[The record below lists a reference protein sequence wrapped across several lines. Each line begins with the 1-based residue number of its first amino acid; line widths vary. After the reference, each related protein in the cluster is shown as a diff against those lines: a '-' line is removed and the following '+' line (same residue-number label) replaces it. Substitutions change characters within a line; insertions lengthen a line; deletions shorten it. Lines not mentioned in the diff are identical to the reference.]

1 MSYCDL
7 CHCYDDEHTD
17 GAPDMCMGR
26 FYKPTREFF
35 FSKEVMGE
43 EYCKYDWGTKK
54 NWQGDTITCMCE
66 SCFKSL
72 DRLGQIVWRE
82 K

>member
-17 GAPDMCMGR
+17 GEPDMQRGR
-26 FYKPTREFF
+26 YYKPTREFF
-35 FSKEVMGE
+35 FSKKIIGE
-43 EYCKYDWGTKK
+43 DYCKYDWGVRK
-54 NWQGDTITCMCE
+54 NIEGYVITCMCE
-66 SCFKSL
+66 SCFKLL
-72 DRLGQIVWRE
+72 DRLGKIKWKQ